1 MRKRP
6 SVTLMMLY
14 CRVHER
20 AWVPPGNISGSRA
33 SSPGYWHPM
42 RRALLAY
49 AMAYAKAGG
58 CEQQITMVETACD
71 RCHRAGE
78 KQAS

>member
-1 MRKRP
+1 
-6 SVTLMMLY
+6 MMLY

-20 AWVPPGNISGSRA
+20 AWVPPGNISGSR
-33 SSPGYWHPM
+33 SYNPGYWHPM

-58 CEQQITMVETACD
+58 CEQPITMVETACD
-71 RCHRAGE
+71 RCHLDGE

>member
-1 MRKRP
+1 
-6 SVTLMMLY
+6 MMLY

-20 AWVPPGNISGSRA
+20 AWIPPGNISGSRS
-33 SSPGYWHPM
+33 SSPGYWYPM

-58 CEQQITMVETACD
+58 CAQQITIVEMACD
-71 RCHRAGE
+71 RCQREGGKRA
-78 KQAS
+78 S